1 MIEKYV
7 KGEVT
12 LKKMEQLV
20 INTDLAEEYEK
31 PYLDKPFKI
40 NQ

>member
-1 MIEKYV
+1 MIEKYI

-12 LKKMEQLV
+12 LKNMEQLV
-20 INTDLAEEYEK
+20 MNKSLDEEYQK
-31 PYLDKPFKI
+31 PFLERPFKI

>member
-1 MIEKYV
+1 MIEKYI

-20 INTDLAEEYEK
+20 INKSLDEEYQN
-31 PYLDKPFKI
+31 PFLGKPFKI